1 MASRSKMVR
10 CVGAKTAAEVG
21 SVAKVQ
27 PVHDELPC
35 AAAGQEAKCNSLND
49 SAEEALMGEAFVTLH
64 EAKMTA

>member
-1 MASRSKMVR
+1 MASRLKMVR
-10 CVGAKTAAEVG
+10 FEGAKTATEVG

-27 PVHDELPC
+27 PVNDELPC

-49 SAEEALMGEAFVTLH
+49 SAEEALMGEAFEMGH